1 MVLLNEATMWRAIEI
16 VLIVLGLVI
25 AYVGFKLNIPV
36 LQDLG
41 IASLGLLSIV
51 IGWEAI
57 ITRRI
62 VIGSRRHGSR
72 RLYTGPA
79 AMMQGAQFNIL
90 GYFLIVISIL
100 LFFNTDPRA
109 LGQQIARHLGWLLV
123 MLGIVFLTQAAV
135 VFIGKKLADN
145 ARWSVLLDLIVLR
158 LLPGG
163 ILVVLGLGALG
174 LGLFEIVAPNAF
186 DAMGGGIL
194 EVLYGL
200 R

>member
-1 MVLLNEATMWRAIEI
+1 MWGAIEI

-62 VIGSRRHGSR
+62 AIGSRRHGSR

-90 GYFLIVISIL
+90 GFSLSY
-100 LFFNTDPRA
+100 
-109 LGQQIARHLGWLLV
+109 LV
-123 MLGIVFLTQAAV
+123 SCCFSTPTLV
-135 VFIGKKLADN
+135 
-145 ARWSVLLDLIVLR
+145 R
-158 LLPGG
+158 LNSRSHVT
-163 ILVVLGLGALG
+163 LVGCW
-174 LGLFEIVAPNAF
+174 
-186 DAMGGGIL
+186 
-194 EVLYGL
+194 
-200 R
+200 

>member
-1 MVLLNEATMWRAIEI
+1 M
-16 VLIVLGLVI
+16 
-25 AYVGFKLNIPV
+25 
-36 LQDLG
+36 
-41 IASLGLLSIV
+41 
-51 IGWEAI
+51 
-57 ITRRI
+57 
-62 VIGSRRHGSR
+62 
-72 RLYTGPA
+72 
-79 AMMQGAQFNIL
+79 
-90 GYFLIVISIL
+90 

-109 LGQQIARHLGWLLV
+109 LEQQIARHPGWLLV

-135 VFIGKKLADN
+135 VFIGEKLADN

-174 LGLFEIVAPNAF
+174 LGLFEIVAPTAF
-186 DAMGGGIL
+186 DAMGGGFL